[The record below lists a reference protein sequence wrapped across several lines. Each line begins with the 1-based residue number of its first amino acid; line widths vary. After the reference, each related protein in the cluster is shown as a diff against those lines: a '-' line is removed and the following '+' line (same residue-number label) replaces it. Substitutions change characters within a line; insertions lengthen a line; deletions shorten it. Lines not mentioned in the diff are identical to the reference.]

1 MNNLVCRIELH
12 KKNGITVTVINDA
25 DQIVQT
31 MEFDGKVITTTSK
44 GSSEVSTITQKPESI
59 TIKCKDFLVDAET
72 ITCNSSKD
80 TKLDSKAK
88 TDISSSDAFT
98 IDSGSSL
105 KATATSEMALTG
117 SKVDIKGKTGDV
129 SVDAGMNVKLNATS
143 DATMEGLNTGVKGK
157 LKTDVEGTMVSV
169 KSTGSLDVKGS
180 ITSVEGSAML
190 KLGGGILK
198 IG

>member
-1 MNNLVCRIELH
+1 MENLVCRIELH
-12 KKNGITVTVINDA
+12 KKNGITITVVNDA

-31 MEFDGKVITTTSK
+31 MEFDGKVITTTCK
-44 GSSEVSTITQKPESI
+44 GSSETSTITQKPESI

-88 TDISSSDAFT
+88 TDISSSQDFT
-98 IDSGSSL
+98 VNSGATA
-105 KATATSEMALTG
+105 KVTATSEMILTG

-129 SVDAGMNVKLNATS
+129 SVDGMNVKLNATS
-143 DATMEGLNTGVKGK
+143 DVTVEGLNVGVKGK
-157 LKTDVEGTMVSV
+157 VKTDMEGAMVSV
-169 KSTGSLDVKGS
+169 KSNGTLDVKGS
-180 ITSVEGSAML
+180 MTTVEGSALL
-190 KLGGGILK
+190 KLGGGLVK